1 MVTLT
6 ISGLKQDLSNGLTRP
21 QLSEKYNL
29 PITQVAK
36 AIKQAGLSGKRAIAK
51 KFELIDD
58 ETTVENIVASGYSEQ
73 QANDIFNN
81 D

>member
-29 PITQVAK
+29 PVTQINRAM
-36 AIKQAGLSGKRAIAK
+36 KQAGLSGKRAVAK

-58 ETTVENIVASGYSEQ
+58 ENTAEDIVAAGYSEQ
-73 QANDIFNN
+73 QANHIIDTY
-81 D
+81 

>member
-58 ETTVENIVASGYSEQ
+58 ETTAENIVAAGYSKQ
-73 QANDIFNN
+73 QASDILNN

>member
-58 ETTVENIVASGYSEQ
+58 ETTVEDIVAAGYSEQ
-73 QANDIFNN
+73 QANHIIDTY
-81 D
+81 